1 MPSIRGKGVRYLLWL
16 CFCAA
21 TAPSLGGCSYSA
33 EDSWKICCS
42 LHIVGD
48 ETSSPAAQKTIIDWE
63 RRTTFGGDGVADRSI
78 NWSRPPY
85 YSWTKNQ
92 IASAVTDFL
101 AANPGARASDYLLSL
116 GMTCRSA
123 TIAPKA
129 NVTRCEIELP
139 VWVEC
144 SSLNIFF
151 PGGAPVPEELR
162 KPISAL
168 LDVSVEVSA
177 SSFLD
182 SSARVVRV
190 PGGRLC
196 HR

>member
-1 MPSIRGKGVRYLLWL
+1 VGGGKVIRYIVRL
-16 CFCAA
+16 CVWAGTVISF
-21 TAPSLGGCSYSA
+21 GGCYNA

-48 ETSSPAAQKTIIDWE
+48 ETSSPAARKTIIDWE

-78 NWSRPPY
+78 NWSLPPY

-101 AANPGARASDYLLSL
+101 AANPGARASDYFLSL
-116 GMTCRSA
+116 GMNCRSG
-123 TIAPKA
+123 TITPEADA
-129 NVTRCEIELP
+129 TRCEIELP

-177 SSFLD
+177 LTFLD
-182 SSARVVRV
+182 GSAQVVRV